1 MSRSNCLAQSGCGFG
16 LLFPALTRLTVEIT
30 PRVKADFP
38 RSYFNDLVLS
48 CRELVFLRL
57 VSCYVAGSAAARPSP
72 FVVDLPPSSKLRELI
87 LETCSFVD
95 LRLVSAPS
103 LERLVVERCD
113 LLSSLTVGIAP
124 RFATMVWHGVPPQI
138 YGGGTASLRF
148 VELRDWDRYSWVS
161 EKKLASF
168 FLSLPKVEVLELRY
182 LDPSRVSP

>member
-1 MSRSNCLAQSGCGFG
+1 M
-16 LLFPALTRLTVEIT
+16 
-30 PRVKADFP
+30 
-38 RSYFNDLVLS
+38 LS

-57 VSCYVAGSAAARPSP
+57 VSCYVAGSAP

-87 LETCSFVD
+87 LETCSFED

-103 LERLVVERCD
+103 LERLVVERCNV
-113 LLSSLTVGIAP
+113 LSSLTVGIAP

-168 FLSLPKVEVLELRY
+168 FLSLPKVEVAVGRY
-182 LDPSRVSP
+182 HGYNS

>member
-1 MSRSNCLAQSGCGFG
+1 M
-16 LLFPALTRLTVEIT
+16 
-30 PRVKADFP
+30 
-38 RSYFNDLVLS
+38 
-48 CRELVFLRL
+48 FLRL
-57 VSCYVAGSAAARPSP
+57 VSCYVAGSAP